1 MLGSERASLE
11 PVHAAFRN
19 PLLCGLHAWPV
30 FGWGFS
36 VRVQAASWGRWR
48 DWSWRRLARVPC
60 SLALPAGIFW
70 KARRSLGGGQTRRSR
85 VARFRRLQLRRGED
99 VEFPTGPGIPRVGSQ
114 TAAGPDGYVP
124 RLRNI
129 YVKITV
135 STF

>member
-1 MLGSERASLE
+1 M
-11 PVHAAFRN
+11 
-19 PLLCGLHAWPV
+19 
-30 FGWGFS
+30 
-36 VRVQAASWGRWR
+36 RVQAASWGRWR